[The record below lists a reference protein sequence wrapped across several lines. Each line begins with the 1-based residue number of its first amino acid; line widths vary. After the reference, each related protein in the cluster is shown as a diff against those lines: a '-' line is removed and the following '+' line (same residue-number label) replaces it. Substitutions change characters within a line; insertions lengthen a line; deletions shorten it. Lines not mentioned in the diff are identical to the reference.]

1 MGLFGVVE
9 CHAVIDD
16 TPGLESV
23 AGLFEIN
30 RLLLQAPPQPFDKDV
45 VSITATPIHRDA
57 HPSFGQRRDP
67 CSPGKLVAL
76 ISIYDLVQ
84 SWRLFWVQ
92 PFSPSNKKSSSIA
105 NLSILACSSLSS
117 ASFGPLFL
125 SLENTLTIPSIACR
139 FHVLT

>member
-23 AGLFEIN
+23 AGLFEVN

-84 SWRLFWVQ
+84 SWRASFLGSTLQ
-92 PFSPSNKKSSSIA
+92 PF
-105 NLSILACSSLSS
+105 
-117 ASFGPLFL
+117 
-125 SLENTLTIPSIACR
+125 E
-139 FHVLT
+139 